1 MKYRACIGNL
11 LVKSEDKLVAI
22 ENLRK
27 AGYCVVSDRYQIYI
41 ECDTIESADLVECL
55 NFNI

>member
-11 LVKSEDKLVAI
+11 LCKSEDKITAI

-27 AGYCVVSDRYQIYI
+27 AGYCIVSDRYQIYI
-41 ECDTIESADLVECL
+41 ECDSMESVDLVECL